1 MVHPSIPDELFGGT
15 SDVLLY
21 NDTTLIIIDL
31 KYGFS
36 QIYADSAQLTAYTLL
51 AAATLGRQFER
62 YVQFIVQPRAE
73 TSVSRHERPSGTDS
87 GLERDIQRSSVRCI
101 QQRPADYWTPA
112 GSLNAGPHCKWCK
125 RREGCPA
132 RMELIGGMT
141 EVAVVTH
148 PKEGSLMKQATSELT
163 TEQLLFFLDR
173 GDVLKE
179 FLGDCLRSLL
189 ERASAGEEVRQKLIA
204 SYSDRAWKEDDEII
218 RKKIPRHKIGLKAA
232 DIVVQ
237 KLKSPAQVEKT
248 MKELG
253 LWKDNKDRFDELH
266 HTVCTGVK
274 LVDKKARGEAI
285 RPETAV
291 EMISRIKEAITE

>member
-1 MVHPSIPDELFGGT
+1 
-15 SDVLLY
+15 
-21 NDTTLIIIDL
+21 
-31 KYGFS
+31 
-36 QIYADSAQLTAYTLL
+36 
-51 AAATLGRQFER
+51 
-62 YVQFIVQPRAE
+62 
-73 TSVSRHERPSGTDS
+73 
-87 GLERDIQRSSVRCI
+87 
-101 QQRPADYWTPA
+101 
-112 GSLNAGPHCKWCK
+112 
-125 RREGCPA
+125 
-132 RMELIGGMT
+132 
-141 EVAVVTH
+141 
-148 PKEGSLMKQATSELT
+148 MKQATSELT

-189 ERASAGEEVRQKLIA
+189 ERASAGEEVPGKKLIA